1 MGMGIIYQFC
11 LAVSAG
17 VVLGFL
23 GGAIKAI
30 CRKKGYSQ
38 QQVTQARKALARAA
52 RVAKYLT
59 FLGLALGL
67 IWCVYFL
74 VLGAV
79 SPGQAEYANNM
90 SELIVAVLT
99 VISIVFAFLEF
110 LKHAD
115 G

>member
-1 MGMGIIYQFC
+1 MEMGVFYRFC
-11 LAVSAG
+11 LAVSVG
-17 VVLGFL
+17 VILGFL
-23 GGAIKAI
+23 GGAIKAL
-30 CRKKGYSQ
+30 CRKKDYSQ
-38 QQVTQARKALARAA
+38 QQVAQTRKALARAA

-59 FLGLALGL
+59 FLGLVLGF

-74 VLGAV
+74 VLGAL

-99 VISIVFAFLEF
+99 VVSIVFAFLEF
-110 LKHAD
+110 LKHTD